1 MSAVMVVVF
10 MLCLALSF
18 PVAHGLLIGSMLGI
32 MSSEHLPLFAVVQ
45 QLYAPTQSFPL
56 IAIPF
61 FVMAGE
67 LMMSGKLGERLIE
80 FATDLVGRFRGGH
93 AMVSVLGSTLFGGVS
108 GSAVADATA
117 LGSVLVPWQKKMGYP
132 PAFCGAT
139 IAAASTIDILIP
151 PSIPL
156 ILYALVSNASIG
168 ALFFA
173 GVVPGL
179 MLAVGFLA
187 VCNIS
192 ARFRG
197 FPYDTHPVAWGKMA
211 MRGLFAL
218 PALLLPVFILLA
230 LRFGV
235 ATPTE
240 ISTIAVV
247 YSMLLSAF
255 FYRDLTWARVKRSL
269 IFAGVASGVVMLL
282 IMTSTIAGW
291 ILTLEQVPDLFI
303 EWSKDNFDSKV
314 GILMMLNAIMLV
326 AGMFMDLPAAILLL
340 GPLFVPLAIAFQVDL
355 IQLGVMMVV
364 NLAIGLYTPPVGTT
378 MFIGAMLSKSS
389 IGETVKE
396 LIPFYIVALIVLGLM
411 TYVPALTLHP

>member
-314 GILMMLNAIMLV
+314 GILMMMNAIMLV

>member
-1 MSAVMVVVF
+1 MSTIMVVVF
-10 MLCLALSF
+10 ALCMALSF
-18 PVAHGLLIGSMLGI
+18 PVAHGLVIGATLGI
-32 MSSEHLPLFAVVQ
+32 MSSDHMPVFAVVQ
-45 QLYAPTQSFPL
+45 QMYAPTQSFPL

-67 LMMSGKLGERLIE
+67 LMMTGKLGRNLID

-117 LGSVLVPWQKKMGYP
+117 LGSVLVPWQKKIGYP
-132 PAFCGAT
+132 SAFCGAT

-156 ILYALVSNASIG
+156 ILFSLVSNASIG

-179 MLAVGFLA
+179 LLAVGFLV
-187 VCNIS
+187 VCNVS
-192 ARFRG
+192 ARLRG
-197 FPYDTHPVAWGKMA
+197 FPYDTHPVAWGAMA
-211 MRGLFAL
+211 RRGLFAA

-247 YSMLLSAF
+247 YAMIVSGVL
-255 FYRDLTWARVKRSL
+255 YRDLTWLRVKRSL
-269 IFAGVASGVVMLL
+269 VFAGTATGVVMLL
-282 IMTSTIAGW
+282 IMTSSVAGW
-291 ILTLEQVPDLFI
+291 VLTLDQVPDQFI
-303 EWSKDNFDSKV
+303 EWSKATFDSKV
-314 GILMMLNAIMLV
+314 GILMMMNVIMRV

-340 GPLFVPLAIAFQVDL
+340 GPLFVPLAISFNIDL

-389 IGETVKE
+389 IGATVKE
-396 LIPFYIVALIVLGLM
+396 LVPFYLVALIVLAMM
-411 TYVPALTLHP
+411 TYIPGLTLHP